1 MRDYEMMDW
10 PWEAGIVQYVDNVHA
25 MTYATLNKA

>member
-10 PWEAGIVQYVDNVHA
+10 LWEVETVQYVRNVHA
-25 MTYATLNKA
+25 MTCAT